1 MEDVGH
7 AKKPAGHFERLEFM
21 ILIFIV
27 VLIVSQV
34 CLLLWKVWRPYSYHV
49 CTLAGMCVI
58 PLVISIKNHWWK
70 FLCIWVVFSSITSI
84 IAKRATEKPMQGTTP
99 RMVFKWF
106 MLMYIVS
113 YCICIFGLYF
123 SYFTINLL
131 DLMIDLMIDSNL
143 KDLIDNPGLI
153 CMFYGLYYGVMS
165 RDLAEI
171 CTEKMAASI
180 GYYKCDKGIPD
191 KHLEK
196 DVCAVCGNKL
206 LAAAVGEKTFRLSCG
221 HEFHEFCIRGWCIVG
236 KKQTCPYCHD
246 KVDLQRMF
254 PNALNKIDQM
264 YGHLLDFFRYLVCW
278 LPIILVLFQQAIWAL
293 GME

>member
-106 MLMYIVS
+106 MLMNIVS
-113 YCICIFGLYF
+113 YCVSCFGLTFGYITTMQDLPRWVLLRTF
-123 SYFTINLL
+123 SI
-131 DLMIDLMIDSNL
+131 S
-143 KDLIDNPGLI
+143 
-153 CMFYGLYYGVMS
+153 S
-165 RDLAEI
+165 
-171 CTEKMAASI
+171 
-180 GYYKCDKGIPD
+180 
-191 KHLEK
+191 
-196 DVCAVCGNKL
+196 
-206 LAAAVGEKTFRLSCG
+206 
-221 HEFHEFCIRGWCIVG
+221 
-236 KKQTCPYCHD
+236 
-246 KVDLQRMF
+246 
-254 PNALNKIDQM
+254 
-264 YGHLLDFFRYLVCW
+264 
-278 LPIILVLFQQAIWAL
+278 
-293 GME
+293 